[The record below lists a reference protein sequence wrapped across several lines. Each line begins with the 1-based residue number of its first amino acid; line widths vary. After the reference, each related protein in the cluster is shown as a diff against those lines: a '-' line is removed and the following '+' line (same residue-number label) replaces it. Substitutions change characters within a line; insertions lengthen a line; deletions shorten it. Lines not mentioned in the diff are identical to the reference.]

1 LSLTCQPAFFS
12 LTDAFQSEVLG
23 VGHRQM
29 RMPLHWIALLLG
41 ALAVAPFAAEAA
53 LRLYVSFVSKPVDM
67 FRSDAQTGWS
77 NTPNILTTRINAAG
91 EEWSI
96 RTDQNGQR
104 LIAQNP
110 RAGRRILILGDSLS
124 FGEGVDINDR
134 FDVKMLSSLPGAR
147 VVNTG
152 VMGYGTDQEYVAYR
166 NWKRLL
172 EPGDTVLIVL
182 NQSDYFD
189 VLRRRFFGRAKP
201 YFEKVDGAF
210 VLRPPSIALL
220 ERWSDWSLVA
230 RVAAGLV
237 ERSSIEPAPESLDP
251 CQSIE
256 IIRFVLG
263 RIREEAPSGVRVVL
277 AHQGTRDFLGPKLG
291 LSSTIFCQFA
301 DICIDLDDVLAADPV
316 HLLPDGHWSASGHA
330 AVAQGLLK
338 ALGD

>member
-1 LSLTCQPAFFS
+1 
-12 LTDAFQSEVLG
+12 
-23 VGHRQM
+23 M
-29 RMPLHWIALLLG
+29 RMPLHWIALLFG

-53 LRLYVSFVSKPVDM
+53 LRLYVSYVTKRVHI

-77 NTPNILTTRINAAG
+77 NAPNLLTTRINAAG
-91 EEWSI
+91 EEWSVK
-96 RTDQNGQR
+96 TDQNGQR
-104 LIAQNP
+104 RIAQNP

-166 NWKRLL
+166 NWKHLL

-201 YFEKVDGAF
+201 YFEKVDGSF
-210 VLRPPSIALL
+210 VLRPPPIALL

-230 RVAAGLV
+230 RAFARFV

-251 CQSIE
+251 RQS
-256 IIRFVLG
+256 RFILG
-263 RIREEAPSGVRVVL
+263 RIREEVPRGVRVVL

-301 DICIDLDDVLAADPV
+301 DVCIDLDDVLAADPV

-330 AVAQGLLK
+330 AVAQVLLK
-338 ALGD
+338 ALRD